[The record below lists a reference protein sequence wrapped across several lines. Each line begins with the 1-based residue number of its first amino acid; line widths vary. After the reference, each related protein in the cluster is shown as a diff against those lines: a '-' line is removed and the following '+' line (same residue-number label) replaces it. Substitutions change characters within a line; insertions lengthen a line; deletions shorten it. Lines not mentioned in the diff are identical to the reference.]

1 MKSTDRALSFDNSI
15 IELPYSITF
24 ASRHPLLA
32 FATRQYQYSTTYQP
46 ELQYIKPLV
55 LTVSHYSPNQ
65 LSDPL
70 LRDADIRRAPLNS
83 NGFRM
88 HQEETLGSGYDA
100 DDSGDSP
107 TLFSHALPEHFG
119 PLASSVT
126 SKRSTGL
133 CESNRWIGYNTSSHT
148 RNRSSTTV
156 SDSGISILTD
166 APVVSSSAASTIR
179 QRAPRVSKKD
189 KLLRI
194 LEDLRKNKL
203 SPLDLFAEVVDE
215 SCPEHDHY
223 RQKMYEAHNRHKLEN
238 ILDMIMDHARGRIV
252 LLEWMRP
259 YALQQVRETIYD
271 EMDAL
276 TSEFHTMTSTIT
288 PEYLM
293 SWNLKENVENVVDA
307 RTPCLLSIIN
317 TASQTRNSLE
327 KNKKKDTTAVSPFPN
342 SFAAYTTNISFPGKV
357 RTHNA
362 TEQISI

>member
-1 MKSTDRALSFDNSI
+1 MEQNSAPGVNQDGI
-15 IELPYSITF
+15 RNLTFVHSLYSQN
-24 ASRHPLLA
+24 L
-32 FATRQYQYSTTYQP
+32 
-46 ELQYIKPLV
+46 
-55 LTVSHYSPNQ
+55 

-70 LRDADIRRAPLNS
+70 LRGTDNLWPPLS
-83 NGFRM
+83 SDGFRLYR
-88 HQEETLGSGYDA
+88 EEALGSGYDA

-107 TLFSHALPEHFG
+107 TVFSRALPEQFS
-119 PLASSVT
+119 PLASSVA
-126 SKRSTGL
+126 SQRSTGL
-133 CESNRWIGYNTSSHT
+133 SESDRRIGYNTSSHT
-148 RNRSSTTV
+148 RNCSSTTV
-156 SDSGISILTD
+156 SDSGISISTD
-166 APVVSSSAASTIR
+166 APLVSSSAASAIR

-215 SCPEHDHY
+215 SRPEHDHY

-238 ILDMIMDHARGRIV
+238 ILDMIMDHARGRVV

-259 YALQQVRETIYD
+259 YALQQVRETIYN

-276 TSEFHTMTSTIT
+276 TLEFHTTTSTIT

-293 SWNLKENVENVVDA
+293 SWNLKENVEEIVDA
-307 RTPCLLSIIN
+307 RTPCLLSIIS

-327 KNKKKDTTAVSPFPN
+327 KNKKKDTTAVSPCPN
-342 SFAAYTTNISFPGKV
+342 SFAPYTTNILFPGKV